1 MLVIGICDS
10 ETAVRSLLTE
20 FAERYHLETGNGV
33 QLLCY
38 STGEKLLRNYMLEL
52 DLIFLEIPFRKM
64 NGLAVAERIRQ
75 QDAGVRIVFL
85 TTVLNY
91 VLEAYEAGVNN
102 YLLKPLS
109 YAKFCRE
116 ISHVLEKKSS
126 VEARWFLEEN
136 KTGVYKIYLH
146 HILYIE
152 TDKKHT
158 LIHTR
163 EENITSYRQMKQHEA
178 LFAGTSLVRCHAAYL
193 VNLRY
198 FRKLEGMTLTMTDGT
213 RLPVSRSR
221 RSYVLEQIK
230 KYGFSFQ
237 ENPFRMNER
246 QVEKKAEEM
255 EGTKELKDVKEPKDA
270 KEPKGAKE

>member
-10 ETAVRSLLTE
+10 ETAVRSLLTD
-20 FAERYHLETGNGV
+20 FAERYRRETGANV

-38 STGEKLLRNYMLEL
+38 NSGEKLLKNYMLEL

-75 QDAGVRIVFL
+75 QDLRVRIVFL

-109 YAKFCRE
+109 YAKFCKE
-116 ISHVLEKKSS
+116 ISLALEKKDSA
-126 VEARWFLEEN
+126 EALFFLEEN
-136 KTGVYKIYLH
+136 KTGIYKIYLH
-146 HILYIE
+146 QIRYIE

-158 LIHTR
+158 LIHTQT
-163 EENITSYRQMKQHEA
+163 EDITSYRQMKQHEA
-178 LFAGTSLVRCHAAYL
+178 VFAGTSLVRCHAAYL

-198 FRKLEGMTLTMTDGT
+198 FRKLEGMTLTLTDGT
-213 RLPVSRSR
+213 QLPVSRAR
-221 RSYVLEQIK
+221 RAFVLEQIK

-237 ENPFRMNER
+237 TNR
-246 QVEKKAEEM
+246 KEE
-255 EGTKELKDVKEPKDA
+255 DFQ
-270 KEPKGAKE
+270 

>member
-10 ETAVRSLLTE
+10 ETAVRSLLTD
-20 FAERYHLETGNGV
+20 FAERYRLETGTNV

-38 STGEKLLRNYMLEL
+38 NSGEKLLKNYMLEL

-75 QDAGVRIVFL
+75 QDLQVRIVFL

-109 YAKFCRE
+109 YGKFCRE
-116 ISHVLEKKSS
+116 ISLALEKKNSA
-126 VEARWFLEEN
+126 EALCFIEEN
-136 KTGVYKIYLH
+136 KTGIYKIYLH
-146 HILYIE
+146 RILYIE

-158 LIHTR
+158 LIHTQ
-163 EENITSYRQMKQHEA
+163 EDNITSYRQMKQHEA

-198 FRKLEGMTLTMTDGT
+198 FRKLEGMTLTLTDGT
-213 RLPVSRSR
+213 EIPVSRSR
-221 RSYVLEQIK
+221 RAFVAEQIR

-237 ENPFRMNER
+237 
-246 QVEKKAEEM
+246 
-255 EGTKELKDVKEPKDA
+255 TEPKEGD
-270 KEPKGAKE
+270 GT

>member
-10 ETAVRSLLTE
+10 ETAVRSLLTD
-20 FAERYHLETGNGV
+20 FAERYRRETGTNV

-38 STGEKLLRNYMLEL
+38 NSGEKLLKNYMLEL
-52 DLIFLEIPFRKM
+52 DLIFLEIPFRRM

-75 QDAGVRIVFL
+75 QDLGVRIVFL
-85 TTVLNY
+85 TTVLSY

-109 YAKFCRE
+109 YSKFCKE
-116 ISHVLEKKSS
+116 ISFVLEKKNSA
-126 VEARWFLEEN
+126 EALCFIEEN
-136 KTGVYKIYLH
+136 KTGIYKIYLH
-146 HILYIE
+146 QILYIE

-158 LIHTR
+158 LIHTQN
-163 EENITSYRQMKQHEA
+163 ESITSYRQMKQHEA

-198 FRKLEGMTLTMTDGT
+198 FRKLEGMTLTLTDGT
-213 RLPVSRSR
+213 QLPVSRSR
-221 RSYVLEQIK
+221 RAFVTEQIR

-237 ENPFRMNER
+237 TDRKER
-246 QVEKKAEEM
+246 
-255 EGTKELKDVKEPKDA
+255 D
-270 KEPKGAKE
+270 